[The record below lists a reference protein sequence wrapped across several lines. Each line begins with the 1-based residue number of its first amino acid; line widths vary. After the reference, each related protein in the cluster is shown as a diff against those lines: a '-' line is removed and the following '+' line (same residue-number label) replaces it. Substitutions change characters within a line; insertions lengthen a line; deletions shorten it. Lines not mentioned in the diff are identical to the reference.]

1 MIVRLEKGL
10 KDTVELVWTK
20 TRNPKDAILTV
31 NPSGRI
37 PFLVLADGTGFEDS
51 DVIIDYLDR
60 LSAPLQFVVPEGEQ
74 YWHFRRVQAVARSML
89 DGVSL
94 WAREVMRPQTEQSAG
109 VIKHERL
116 RALRLADYFEIQVNQ
131 PPLLYNARCGGLN
144 LPQILLFCALETE
157 RRNTAFDWR
166 ASRPCLSRWHDRIIS
181 LSNVRDSLPPLQF

>member
-20 TRNPKDAILTV
+20 TRNPKDAILAV

-37 PFLVLADGTGFEDS
+37 PFLLLADGTGFEDT
-51 DVIIDYLDR
+51 DVIIDYFDQ
-60 LSAPLQFVVPEGEQ
+60 LSVPSQFVVPEGEE
-74 YWHFRRVQAVARSML
+74 YWPFRRAQAVARSML

-94 WAREVMRPQTEQSAG
+94 WAREIIRPQAEQSAG
-109 VIKHERL
+109 VIEHERL

-131 PPLLYNARCGGLN
+131 PPLSDTASCGGLN
-144 LPQILLFCALETE
+144 VPQILLFCALETE

-166 ASRPCLSRWHDRIIS
+166 TSRPCLSRWHGRMINLPS
-181 LSNVRDSLPPLQF
+181 TRDSLPPVQL